1 MSSKQQEVNSHGA
14 GQYQPVEEPSYRNV
28 MTSYPPSPAPNQH
41 PPFTPKSVLEAYM
54 LAIPFGL
61 LGFHHFYLHR
71 PGFGILYF
79 FTFGLLG
86 IGVVIDWVRL
96 PYLVHEANNRLRN
109 PRSVE
114 NEDKRLDDAYLLW
127 FVFGLLGKKIFM
139 KDVYVRYFFKTVHK
153 ISHLIQ
159 CLTLSSFRI
168 HRFSSLLPEEQ
179 KLGFPLFFHMWSVWT
194 RLVGGSL
201 PPVFIGS

>member
-1 MSSKQQEVNSHGA
+1 MGMTSKHQEVNSHGA
-14 GQYQPVEEPSYRNV
+14 ERYQHVEEPSYRNV

-71 PGFGILYF
+71 PGFGVLYL

-86 IGVVIDWVRL
+86 IGVVFDWVRL

-109 PRSVE
+109 PRSAE

-127 FVFGLLGKKIFM
+127 
-139 KDVYVRYFFKTVHK
+139 
-153 ISHLIQ
+153 
-159 CLTLSSFRI
+159 
-168 HRFSSLLPEEQ
+168 FSSLLPEEQ

-194 RLVGGSL
+194 RVVSGSL
-201 PPVFIGS
+201 PPPFSSS

>member
-1 MSSKQQEVNSHGA
+1 MGESLNGILSLSLCFVYTFFLLIFDLFLSDIHVLGMTSKHQEVNSHGA
-14 GQYQPVEEPSYRNV
+14 ERYQHVEEPSYRNV

-71 PGFGILYF
+71 PGFGVLYS

-86 IGVVIDWVRL
+86 IGVVFDWVRL

-109 PRSVE
+109 PRSAE

-127 FVFGLLGKKIFM
+127 FVFGLFGKKMFI
-139 KDVYVRYFFKTVHK
+139 KDVYDRYFLKRVHK
-153 ISHLIQ
+153 FLH
-159 CLTLSSFRI
+159 
-168 HRFSSLLPEEQ
+168 
-179 KLGFPLFFHMWSVWT
+179 
-194 RLVGGSL
+194 
-201 PPVFIGS
+201 